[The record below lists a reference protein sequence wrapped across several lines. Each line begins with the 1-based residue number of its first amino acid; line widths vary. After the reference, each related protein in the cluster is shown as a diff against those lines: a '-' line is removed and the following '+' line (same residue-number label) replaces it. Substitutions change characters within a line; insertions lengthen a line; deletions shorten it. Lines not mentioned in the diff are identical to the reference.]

1 MALQLNHPVNLM
13 SRRLSMINSLFRL
26 TLVTFVFG
34 AVTLA
39 ASVAHAQTPVA
50 GKGTLTAAIVP
61 NYPPFEYKDPATDE
75 LTGFDVDLGVALA
88 AKMGVKLKW
97 EETSFDQMMN
107 ALTTHRVDVIL
118 SGMTDLPTRREAV
131 NFLDYIKTGPQF
143 YTLKA
148 RGGEFASMDAVC
160 GKRVGSSRRT
170 SFPDDTKNWSDE
182 HCVKAGKPAIVVV
195 GTDGSADARLQ
206 LRQGR
211 LDAAVQGGETLPY
224 QNTLEKDAYAPIGQ
238 PFLSQYTAIGMAKN
252 SPALNEA
259 LTQAFG
265 KLIADGTYT
274 KILTKWGLQEHAV
287 SKVIVNSQE

>member
-1 MALQLNHPVNLM
+1 
-13 SRRLSMINSLFRL
+13 MIDSLFRRTVGGFL
-26 TLVTFVFG
+26 LG
-34 AVTLA
+34 AVALT
-39 ASVAHAQTPVA
+39 ASFAHAQTPVG

-75 LTGFDVDLGVALA
+75 LTGFDVDLGNALA

-97 EETSFDQMMN
+97 EETSFDQMMS

-118 SGMTDLPTRREAV
+118 SGMTDLPARRESV
-131 NFLDYIKTGPQF
+131 NFLDYIKSGPQF

-148 RGGEFASMDAVC
+148 NGAQYASMEAVC

-170 SFPDDTKNWSDE
+170 SFPDDTKTWSDA

-238 PFLSQYTAIGMAKN
+238 PFLLQYTAIGMAKDN
-252 SPALNEA
+252 TALSDA
-259 LTQAFG
+259 MTQAFG
-265 KLIADGTYT
+265 KLLADGTYK

-287 SKVIVNSQE
+287 SKVVVNSQE

>member
-1 MALQLNHPVNLM
+1 MIDSLL
-13 SRRLSMINSLFRL
+13 RR
-26 TLVTFVFG
+26 TLVTFACGV
-34 AVTLA
+34 VTLA
-39 ASVAHAQTPVA
+39 ASLAHAQTPVA

-75 LTGFDVDLGVALA
+75 LTGFDVDLGTALA

-97 EETSFDQMMN
+97 EETSFDQMMS
-107 ALTTHRVDVIL
+107 ALSTHRVDAIL
-118 SGMTDLPTRREAV
+118 SGMTDLPARRESV
-131 NFLDYIKTGPQF
+131 NFLDYIKSGPQF

-148 RGGEFASMDAVC
+148 RGAEFASMEAVC

-170 SFPDDTKNWSDE
+170 SFPDDTKKWSDE
-182 HCVKAGKPAIVVV
+182 HCVKAGKPGIIVV

-206 LRQGR
+206 LRQAR

-224 QNTLEKDAYAPIGQ
+224 QNTIEKDAYAPIGK
-238 PFLSQYTAIGMAKN
+238 PFLAQYTALGMAKDN
-252 SPALNEA
+252 AALNDA
-259 LTQAFG
+259 LTKAFG
-265 KLIADGTYT
+265 ELIKDGTYI

>member
-1 MALQLNHPVNLM
+1 
-13 SRRLSMINSLFRL
+13 MIDSLFRRTVGCFMFGAM
-26 TLVTFVFG
+26 TL
-34 AVTLA
+34 AVTLTA
-39 ASVAHAQTPVA
+39 PFAHAQAPVG

-75 LTGFDVDLGVALA
+75 LTGFDVDLGQALA

-97 EETSFDQMMN
+97 EETSFDQMMS
-107 ALTTHRVDVIL
+107 ALSTHRVDAIL
-118 SGMTDLPTRREAV
+118 SGMTDLPARRESV

-148 RGGEFASMDAVC
+148 RGGEYAQMDAVC

-170 SFPDDTKNWSDE
+170 SFPDDTKHWSDE
-182 HCVKAGKPAIVVV
+182 HCVKTGKPAIVVV

-238 PFLSQYTAIGMAKN
+238 PFLLQYTAIGMAKDN
-252 SPALNEA
+252 AALSDA
-259 LTQAFG
+259 MTQAFG
-265 KLIADGTYT
+265 KLLADGTYK
-274 KILTKWGLQEHAV
+274 KILTKWGLQDHAV
-287 SKVIVNSQE
+287 TKVVINSQE